1 MDISSSSF
9 FFLIGE
15 LINKMKEGKKWDQD
29 RSCEDMSENLKIIKV
44 C

>member
-1 MDISSSSF
+1 MDISSSSNKKEK
-9 FFLIGE
+9 GE
-15 LINKMKEGKKWDQD
+15 LINKMKEGKKWNQD

>member
-1 MDISSSSF
+1 
-9 FFLIGE
+9 
-15 LINKMKEGKKWDQD
+15 MKEGKKWDQD

>member
-1 MDISSSSF
+1 MDISSSSKKKKK
-9 FFLIGE
+9 GE

-29 RSCEDMSENLKIIKV
+29 RSCEDMSENLKIVKV

>member
-9 FFLIGE
+9 FHEKGE

>member
-9 FFLIGE
+9 FYKKGE
-15 LINKMKEGKKWDQD
+15 LINKMKEGKKWNQD

>member
-9 FFLIGE
+9 FGDEGE
-15 LINKMKEGKKWDQD
+15 LINKMKEGKKWNQD

>member
-9 FFLIGE
+9 FQKKGE
-15 LINKMKEGKKWDQD
+15 LINKMKEGKKWNQD

>member
-1 MDISSSSF
+1 MDICSSSF
-9 FFLIGE
+9 FCEKGE

-29 RSCEDMSENLKIIKV
+29 RSCEGMSENLKIIKV

>member
-9 FFLIGE
+9 FPKKGE
-15 LINKMKEGKKWDQD
+15 LINNMKEGKKWNQD
-29 RSCEDMSENLKIIKV
+29 RSCEGMSENLKIIKV